1 MQDTTQADTGRQAGG
16 HRQASSQTSRQ
27 TYWQAGGR
35 LAGRDRHASQHVSG
49 QHTSNPRASGH
60 ASQHAS
66 GRASQHANQFPTCK
80 RTTAKTNARARTHTD
95 ITIRSWQYR
104 PAGKAQHRS
113 DRTNTESSGSRPAGT
128 KKARHDAVHIT
139 NTESSGSRHK
149 TFVANMQGATRSNTH
164 SRICGHYTDYRHDT
178 Y

>member
-1 MQDTTQADTGRQAGG
+1 M
-16 HRQASSQTSRQ
+16 
-27 TYWQAGGR
+27 
-35 LAGRDRHASQHVSG
+35 
-49 QHTSNPRASGH
+49 
-60 ASQHAS
+60 
-66 GRASQHANQFPTCK
+66 
-80 RTTAKTNARARTHTD
+80 HTD

-113 DRTNTESSGSRPAGT
+113 DRTNTESSGSKPAGT

>member
-1 MQDTTQADTGRQAGG
+1 MAGW
-16 HRQASSQTSRQ
+16 RQTSRQ
-27 TYWQAGGR
+27 RQTR
-35 LAGRDRHASQHVSG
+35 K
-49 QHTSNPRASGH
+49 
-60 ASQHAS
+60 
-66 GRASQHANQFPTCK
+66 PTCK
-80 RTTAKTNARARTHTD
+80 RTTHKQPTCKWTCKPTCKRACKPTCKPISNMQADNGKNKCTRAHARTHTD

-128 KKARHDAVHIT
+128 KKVRHDAVHIT

-149 TFVANMQGATRSNTH
+149 TFVANTQGATRSNTH
-164 SRICGHYTDYRHDT
+164 SRICGHYRHET

>member
-1 MQDTTQADTGRQAGG
+1 MAGW
-16 HRQASSQTSRQ
+16 RQTSRQ
-27 TYWQAGGR
+27 RQTRKPTCKRTTQKPPTCKWICKPTCKR
-35 LAGRDRHASQHVSG
+35 
-49 QHTSNPRASGH
+49 TCKPTCK
-60 ASQHAS
+60 
-66 GRASQHANQFPTCK
+66 PTCK
-80 RTTAKTNARARTHTD
+80 RTTAKINARARTHTD

-149 TFVANMQGATRSNTH
+149 TFVANTQGATRSNTH
-164 SRICGHYTDYRHDT
+164 SRICGHYTDYGHDT

>member
-1 MQDTTQADTGRQAGG
+1 MVQG
-16 HRQASSQTSRQ
+16 SSQTSRQ

-49 QHTSNPRASGH
+49 QRKSNPRASGH

-66 GRASQHANQFPTCK
+66 GRASQHASKHASGQRQKQTH
-80 RTTAKTNARARTHTD
+80 AHARTHTD
-95 ITIRSWQYR
+95 ITIRSWQHK

-113 DRTNTESSGSRPAGT
+113 DRTNTASSPTGT

-149 TFVANMQGATRSNTH
+149 TFVANTQGATRSNTH
-164 SRICGHYTDYRHDT
+164 SRICGHYRHET

>member
-1 MQDTTQADTGRQAGG
+1 MAGW
-16 HRQASSQTSRQ
+16 RQTSRQ
-27 TYWQAGGR
+27 RQTR
-35 LAGRDRHASQHVSG
+35 K
-49 QHTSNPRASGH
+49 
-60 ASQHAS
+60 
-66 GRASQHANQFPTCK
+66 PTCK
-80 RTTAKTNARARTHTD
+80 RTTHKQPTCKWTCKPTCKRACKPTCKPISNMQADNGKNKRTRTHTD

-149 TFVANMQGATRSNTH
+149 TFVANMQSATRSNTH
-164 SRICGHYTDYRHDT
+164 SRICGHYRHKT
-178 Y
+178 YEGQNELMNVDSGTGRSTTSNLI